1 VLIASKEGG
10 ERVELVVEVEDL
22 QKKYGKLVAV
32 DGISFTVGRGE
43 IFGIVGPN
51 GAGKS
56 TTVECLAGL
65 REKDGGTVRVLGLDP
80 LREGRKLRRCIG
92 VQLQQ
97 AALPDDIKVWEA
109 LDLYASFYQD
119 PADWE
124 KLLEQWGLAEKRDT
138 RFRNLSGGQKQRLF
152 IALALVNRPELVFL
166 DEITTG
172 LDPQARRLTWELVR
186 EIRASGATVLLVTH
200 SMEEAEKLCD
210 RVAIIDGGHV
220 VAIDSPE
227 ALVQEGEP
235 EGSVL
240 LTGIEGFDPC
250 VLRELEGVSRTEWDG
265 DKLVVHGGG
274 ALLPRVIVALDHHG
288 ITPSGVTVGRRT
300 LEDVFVE
307 KTGRRIRD

>member
-1 VLIASKEGG
+1 
-10 ERVELVVEVEDL
+10 VEPVVEVENL
-22 QKKYGKLVAV
+22 QKKYGKVVAV
-32 DGISFTVGRGE
+32 DGISFAVGRGE

-80 LREGRKLRRCIG
+80 LRDGRKLRQRIG

-109 LDLYASFYQD
+109 LDLYASFYRD

-124 KLLEQWGLAEKRDT
+124 RLLEQWGLAEKRDT
-138 RFRNLSGGQKQRLF
+138 RFKNLSGGQKQRLF

-172 LDPQARRLTWELVR
+172 LDPQARRLTWDLVR

-210 RVAIIDGGHV
+210 RVAIIDGGHI
-220 VAIDSPE
+220 VALDPPE
-227 ALVQEGEP
+227 VLVQEGDP
-235 EGSVL
+235 ESSVL
-240 LTGIEGFDPC
+240 LTGIEGFDPS
-250 VLRELEGVSRTEWDG
+250 VLRELEDVSRTEWDG
-265 DKLVVHGGG
+265 DKLYVYGDG

-307 KTGRRIRD
+307 KTGRRVRD